1 MAITKELIHTQSIDS
16 DKLSELV
23 VKGMQEKKGLDI
35 VVLNLKH
42 IKNAVA
48 DYFIICSGN
57 SDTQVDAITDSIEE
71 EIHKSS
77 QQNPWHKEGNENKEW
92 ILLDYVDVVAHVF
105 KKDRRAFYALE
116 ELWGDATII
125 HVDDAQQ
132 VQNQKA

>member
-1 MAITKELIHTQSIDS
+1 MAITKELVHTQSVDS
-16 DKLSELV
+16 DKLTELV
-23 VKGMQEKKGLDI
+23 VKGMQEKKAVDI
-35 VVLNLKH
+35 VILNLKH

-77 QQNPWHKEGNENKEW
+77 QQDPWHKEGKEHKEW

-116 ELWGDATII
+116 ELWGDALIT
-125 HVDDAQQ
+125 HVDD
-132 VQNQKA
+132 NQRT